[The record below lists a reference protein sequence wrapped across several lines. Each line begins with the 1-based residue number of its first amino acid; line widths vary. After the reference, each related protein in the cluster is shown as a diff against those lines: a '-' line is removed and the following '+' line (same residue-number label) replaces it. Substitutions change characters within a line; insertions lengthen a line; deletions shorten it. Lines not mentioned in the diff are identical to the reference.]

1 MNELLVMN
9 FCSDRYKENK
19 SISETYLSIKLIF
32 LIILIF
38 SFFSFDSLAEASESK
53 DNPKLNIQDLALPS
67 DTEGIRKE
75 GSSIYFAIPSKGK
88 ILIPVHIWGEVNK
101 AGLHYLPSETDVVK
115 ALSLAGGPRTA
126 AKLENVKL
134 TRVENNV
141 AKEYKFD
148 LSEGGGTVAYQ
159 SKLNPGDTIFVEK
172 NYFYENRIY
181 YTSLAGVLATLVTAY
196 VLYNR
201 MEKGYR

>member
-9 FCSDRYKENK
+9 SCIGRYRDNK
-19 SISETYLSIKLIF
+19 FISIIDLNIKVFFLISLIF
-32 LIILIF
+32 CF
-38 SFFSFDSLAEASESK
+38 SSPIRAETI
-53 DNPKLNIQDLALPS
+53 NIQDLALPS

-75 GSSIYFAIPSKGK
+75 GSSIYFALPSKGK

-101 AGLHYLPSETDVVK
+101 AGLHYIPSETDVVK

-126 AKLENVKL
+126 AKLDNVKL
-134 TRVENNV
+134 TRVENNE

-201 MEKGYR
+201 MEKGYK